1 MIVTVLVVG
10 GYAALQAL
18 HGHGADAKPTRV
30 DYRSSVTFAQR
41 QGIDVV
47 YPRSVPQGWTPTSV
61 DLVPDDR
68 PSWGIGILT
77 TDGRFAGI
85 RQEDSSLDDL
95 LHTYVDEN
103 PTQGAPVEVTGSVA
117 PRWQSWSDAGGDH
130 AYSAEVG
137 GDEVLVYGSA
147 SSADLR
153 RLLGE
158 LTTERLSGTP
168 ASR

>member
-1 MIVTVLVVG
+1 MTVVVVG
-10 GYAALQAL
+10 GYAALQAF
-18 HGHGADAKPTRV
+18 HGHGEDARPSRV
-30 DYRSSVTFAQR
+30 DYRSSVQFAQR

-47 YPRSVPQGWTPTSV
+47 YPGSLPSDWTPTSV
-61 DLVPDDR
+61 ELIPNDR

-77 TDGRFAGI
+77 ADGRYAGI

-103 PTQGAPVEVTGSVA
+103 PTQGAPLDVTGSVA
-117 PRWQSWSDAGGDH
+117 PHWESWSDAGGDH
-130 AYSAEVG
+130 AYSAQVG

-147 SSADLR
+147 SVEDLR
-153 RLLGE
+153 RLLGS